1 MAGEGFQRDICN
13 ADRRVYV
20 TGYIRVLR
28 SAFARHAV
36 GLCFRCRS
44 FWPEL
49 DGHNRDLHPDRQ
61 AVRLDPLGE
70 KMNPDTLQLLNG
82 ITSLVVAAV
91 LSGLILS
98 PSAHEGIIVKT
109 GLIMMVLSLLS
120 NSVHTIG
127 KTEDWNSLWAAG
139 FALRLGLLTV
149 LIGVGIRRIKTGSW
163 SKALDWTAP
172 A

>member
-1 MAGEGFQRDICN
+1 
-13 ADRRVYV
+13 
-20 TGYIRVLR
+20 
-28 SAFARHAV
+28 
-36 GLCFRCRS
+36 
-44 FWPEL
+44 
-49 DGHNRDLHPDRQ
+49 
-61 AVRLDPLGE
+61 
-70 KMNPDTLQLLNG
+70 MNPDTLQLLNG

-163 SKALDWTAP
+163 SKALDWAAP